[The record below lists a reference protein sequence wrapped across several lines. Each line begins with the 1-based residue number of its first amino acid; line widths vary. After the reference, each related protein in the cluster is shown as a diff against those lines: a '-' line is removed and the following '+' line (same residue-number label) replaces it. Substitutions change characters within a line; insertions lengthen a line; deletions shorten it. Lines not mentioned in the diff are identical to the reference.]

1 MHTLSVCHKA
11 HHHSNCVLAFA
22 YWYLIDWHR
31 CSGVYLTDLT
41 FMGDGNPDKI
51 GKRINYA
58 KHKLVYSVI
67 TIQQTYQKVPYNFVP
82 IWSIQEFLKQQP
94 SLSEADVYKQSLI
107 IEPRGADRAQIK

>member
-1 MHTLSVCHKA
+1 MLFIVGRRVHTQSLA
-11 HHHSNCVLAFA
+11 HSLTRG
-22 YWYLIDWHR
+22 Y

-82 IWSIQEFLKQQP
+82 VWSIQEFLKQQP
-94 SLSEADVYKQSLI
+94 SLSEADIYKQSLI